1 MNRRD
6 FITIIG
12 GAVAVWPLTALS
24 QQSGKV
30 YRLGFLAI
38 GTSGTAASTIDGLTA
53 ALTRRGY
60 SVGTN
65 LVIEA
70 RFAEG
75 RLERLPGFV
84 KGLVDI
90 PVDVI
95 AINGYPAARAAKEG
109 TTTVPIVLVGAGDP
123 VETGLVAS
131 YSRPGGNITGV
142 SDMATEL
149 STKRLELIM
158 TAVPGLKR
166 VAVLYNAS
174 DAGMIARY
182 QAVAAAASVRGI
194 SVQALGVREPDDF
207 ASAFTTMNGEKPD
220 GILMVTDILTMLNR
234 KSVFE
239 FAAANRIPAIYEF
252 EVFARD
258 GGLMSYGAER
268 SELAERAVELIDRIL
283 RGAKPAD
290 LPIEQPVHFKF
301 IVNLKT
307 AKALGFEMPATL
319 LALADDVIE

>member
-1 MNRRD
+1 LNRRD
-6 FITIIG
+6 LLILG
-12 GAVAVWPLTALS
+12 GVAAVRPRTVLA
-24 QQSGKV
+24 QQSEKT
-30 YRLGFLAI
+30 YRLGFLGF
-38 GTSGTAASTIDGLTA
+38 GTSVMAASTIEGLGA
-53 ALTRRGY
+53 ALGRRGY
-60 SVGTN
+60 SVGNN
-65 LVIEA
+65 LLIEA
-70 RFAEG
+70 RYAEG
-75 RLERLPGFV
+75 RLDRLPGLV
-84 KGLVDI
+84 KELIDI

-95 AINGYPAARAAKEG
+95 AITGYPAARAAKDG
-109 TTTVPIVLVGAGDP
+109 TTTVPIVLVAAGDP
-123 VETGLVAS
+123 VQLGLVAS
-131 YSRPGGNITGV
+131 YSHPGGNITGV
-142 SDMATEL
+142 SDMPAEL

-174 DAGMIARY
+174 DAAMIARY
-182 QAVAAAASVRGI
+182 QVVAAAASTRGI

-207 ASAFTTMNGEKPD
+207 ASAFAAMSGERPD

-234 KSVFE
+234 KRVFE

-268 SELAERAVELIDRIL
+268 SELVDRAVELIDRIL

-290 LPIEQPVHFKF
+290 LPIEQPAHFRF

-307 AKALGFEMPATL
+307 AKALGLEMPATL
-319 LALADDVIE
+319 LGMADDVID